1 MKRISQTASL
11 LLLAG
16 TCFAQDDPET
26 NDRQNDTATAL
37 SPMIVVAYKQARQ
50 LQEVA
55 ADVAVIS
62 AETIQ
67 QTQSEDMAAVLRYE
81 TNINIEDA
89 GNRFGTSGIN
99 IRGIGSNRVAVE
111 VDGVPNAKAFDIG
124 SYSFATAQYPDVSVI
139 SSIEVLKGPAST
151 LYGSNAL
158 GGIVSIHTWNPQ
170 DLVADD
176 NHWQQFRLG
185 FNGQYNGRHGTYTHA
200 WNGENNGLIF
210 NINQRDGKGI
220 QRPSSLAED
229 HADWDQQSVFGKWVT
244 DIAPGHQLSFNLQ
257 AQQRHQKTQIHSFIG
272 TGRFNNTTALA
283 GDDTSES
290 QKFSVTYDLMLNK
303 PWADDGLLR
312 LYHTNTEFLQNT
324 TEHRFS
330 QRGTPLRQHR
340 IFSFKQTA
348 LGLEVNF
355 TKHFNT
361 GNWSHRL
368 IYGLEMTQTDVA
380 EYRDALET
388 NLTTNISTNVLLG
401 EVFPFRD
408 FPLTDVKELGLFIHD
423 EIALNDYWTLI
434 PAVRFDRYDLDPTR
448 DALFDNN
455 AEEIEVVDIDES
467 DFSPKLG
474 LLYQINDYSSVY
486 AQYVRGFRAPPAEDV
501 NIGFNIALFNYRS
514 IPNPDLKSE
523 TSNGYELGY
532 RLILPNQR
540 LTMSGFYNEY
550 NDLIV
555 SRAPLGIDPDT
566 QALLFQ
572 SQNIAKAQIHGFELD
587 HQWLINDQWQTHA
600 ALSWTEGENKTNN
613 QPLNSVSPPNAVLSV
628 LWNSANNKWHMGF
641 YGRFSAAQDD
651 IDLSSDNLFQ
661 TPGYAVFDWLAS
673 YHFTPQSRLQLG
685 VNNLTDKTYWLWQ
698 QVRNFDAEDPI
709 INALTQ
715 SSRYFSIS
723 YSHQW

>member
-1 MKRISQTASL
+1 MIMGAVN
-11 LLLAG
+11 
-16 TCFAQDDPET
+16 AQNPDNNPTTDGDENT
-26 NDRQNDTATAL
+26 ENL
-37 SPMIVVAYKQARQ
+37 SPMVVVAYKQARP

-55 ADVAVIS
+55 ADVSVIS
-62 AETIQ
+62 SDDIQ
-67 QTQSEDMAAVLRYE
+67 QTQSEDMAAALRYE

-139 SSIEVLKGPAST
+139 SRIEVLKGPAST

-170 DLVADD
+170 DLVGDT

-185 FNGQYNGRHGTYTHA
+185 FDGQYNGRHGTYTHA
-200 WNGENNGLIF
+200 WNGENNGFIF
-210 NINQRDGKGI
+210 NINQRDGKGL
-220 QRPSSLAED
+220 QQPSSLAED
-229 HADWDQQSVFGKWVT
+229 HADWDQQSAFGKWVT
-244 DIAPGHQLSFNLQ
+244 DLAPGHQLSFNLQ
-257 AQQRHQKTQIHSFIG
+257 AQQREQKTQIHSFIG

-283 GDDTSES
+283 GDDHSES
-290 QKFSVTYDLMLNK
+290 QKFSVNYDFMLNK
-303 PWADDGLLR
+303 TWADDGLIR
-312 LYHTNTEFLQNT
+312 LYHTNTEFLQTT

-330 QRGTPLRQHR
+330 RRGAPLRQNR
-340 IFSFKQTA
+340 VFSFEQTA
-348 LGLEVNF
+348 LGMEVNF

-368 IYGLEMTQTDVA
+368 IYGVEMTQTDVA

-388 NLTTNISTNVLLG
+388 NLTTGISTNVLLG

-408 FPLTDVKELGLFIHD
+408 FPLTDVKELGAFIHD
-423 EIALNDYWTLI
+423 EIELSPRWTLI
-434 PAVRFDRYDLDPTR
+434 PALRFDRYDLSPER
-448 DALFDNN
+448 DTLFDNN
-455 AEEIEVVDIDES
+455 AEEIEVVTIDES

-474 LLYQINDYSSVY
+474 LLYQIDDYSSIY

-532 RLILPNQR
+532 RLLLPKQR
-540 LTMSGFYNEY
+540 LTISGFYNKY

-555 SRAPLGIDPDT
+555 SRAPLGIDPET

-572 SQNIAKAQIHGFELD
+572 SQNIERARIHGFEID
-587 HQWLINDQWQTHA
+587 YEWLINDQWQTHA
-600 ALSWTEGENKTNN
+600 GLSWAEGKNQTSN
-613 QPLNSVSPPNAVLSV
+613 QPLNSVSPPKAVLAA
-628 LWNSANNKWHMGF
+628 LWKSTNSHWRMGL

-651 IDLSSDNLFQ
+651 VDLTDGAIFQ
-661 TPGYAVFDWLAS
+661 MPGYAVFDWMAS
-673 YHFTPQSRLQLG
+673 YHFNANSQIQFSI
-685 VNNLTDKTYWLWQ
+685 NNLTDKKYWLWQ
-698 QVRNFDAEDPI
+698 QVRNFDVDDPI
-709 INALTQ
+709 IEALSQ
-715 SSRYFSIS
+715 ASRHFSLS

>member
-1 MKRISQTASL
+1 MYKVISSVCL
-11 LLLAG
+11 LMLPI
-16 TCFAQDDPET
+16 FSIAQQKET
-26 NDRQNDTATAL
+26 TEDLETTAL
-37 SPMIVVAYKQARQ
+37 SPLIVVAYKQARQ
-50 LQEVA
+50 LLEVA
-55 ADVAVIS
+55 ADVSVIS
-62 AETIQ
+62 AENIRE
-67 QTQSEDMAAVLRYE
+67 TQSEDMAAALRYE

-139 SSIEVLKGPAST
+139 NSIEVLKGPAST

-170 DLVADD
+170 DLVGDGD
-176 NHWQQFRLG
+176 HWRQFRLG

-210 NINQRDGKGI
+210 NINQRDGKGT

-244 DIAPGHQLSFNLQ
+244 DLAPGHQLSFNLQ
-257 AQQRHQKTQIHSFIG
+257 AQQRDQTTQIHSFIG

-283 GDDTSES
+283 GNDTSES
-290 QKFSVTYDLMLNK
+290 QKFSVNYDVMLNK
-303 PWADDGLLR
+303 TWADDGLVR

-330 QRGTPLRQHR
+330 RRGTPLRQNR
-340 IFSFKQTA
+340 TFSFEQSA
-348 LGLEVNF
+348 LGMEVNF
-355 TKHFNT
+355 TKQFST
-361 GNWSHRL
+361 GHWSHRL
-368 IYGLEMTQTDVA
+368 IYGVEMTRTDVA

-388 NLTTNISTNVLLG
+388 NLTTGTSTNVLLG

-423 EIALNDYWTLI
+423 EIELSPNWTLI
-434 PAVRFDRYDLDPTR
+434 PAVRFDRYDLSPER

-455 AEEIEVVDIDES
+455 AEDIEVVTIDES

-474 LLYQINDYSSVY
+474 LLYQIDDYSSVY

-523 TSNGYELGY
+523 TSNGYEMGY
-532 RLILPNQR
+532 RLLLPNQR
-540 LTMSGFYNEY
+540 LTVNGFYNEY
-550 NDLIV
+550 KDLIV
-555 SRAPLGIDPDT
+555 SRAPLGVDPET

-572 SQNIAKAQIHGFELD
+572 SQNIEKARIHGFEIE
-587 HQWLINDQWQTHA
+587 HQWLINDHWQTHA
-600 ALSWTEGENKTNN
+600 AVSWTKGVNKTNN
-613 QPLNSVSPPNAVLSV
+613 QPLNTVSPAKAVLSAQ
-628 LWNSANNKWHMGF
+628 WNSASNKWHMGF

-651 IDLSSDNLFQ
+651 IDTSQGELFQ
-661 TPGYAVFDWLAS
+661 TPGYAVFDWMTS
-673 YHFTPQSRLQLG
+673 YQINQNARLQFSI
-685 VNNLTDKTYWLWQ
+685 NNLTDKTYWQWQ
-698 QVRNFDAEDPI
+698 QVRNFDADDPI

>member
-1 MKRISQTASL
+1 MKNILSTSCL
-11 LLLAG
+11 LLIAS
-16 TCFAQDDPET
+16 
-26 NDRQNDTATAL
+26 TAL
-37 SPMIVVAYKQARQ
+37 AQNNNSNTQEEQSSTELSPLIVVAYKQARQ

-55 ADVAVIS
+55 ADVAIIS
-62 AETIQ
+62 AEQIQ
-67 QTQSEDMAAVLRYE
+67 KTQSEDMAAALRYE

-111 VDGVPNAKAFDIG
+111 VDGVPNAKAFNIG
-124 SYSFATAQYPDVSVI
+124 SYSFATTQYPDVSVI
-139 SSIEVLKGPAST
+139 KSIEVLKGPAST

-158 GGIVSIHTWNPQ
+158 GGIVSIHTWDPQ
-170 DLVADD
+170 DLVGEQ
-176 NHWQQFRLG
+176 NHWRQFRLG

-200 WNGENNGLIF
+200 WNGDNNGVIF
-210 NINQRDGKGI
+210 NINQRDGKGL
-220 QRPSSLAED
+220 QRPSTLAED
-229 HADWDQQSVFGKWVT
+229 HADWDQQSIFAKWVT
-244 DIAPGHQLSFNLQ
+244 DIATGHQLSFNLQ
-257 AQQRHQKTQIHSFIG
+257 VQQRDQDTQIHSFIG
-272 TGRFNNTTALA
+272 VGRFSNTTALA
-283 GDDTSES
+283 GDDSSES
-290 QKFSVTYDLMLNK
+290 QKLSATYDFMLNK
-303 PWADDGLLR
+303 SWADDGLIR
-312 LYHTNTEFLQNT
+312 LYRSNTEFLQQT
-324 TEHRFS
+324 TEQRFS
-330 QRGTPLRQHR
+330 RRGTPLQQNRV
-340 IFSFKQTA
+340 FSFEQTA
-348 LGLEVNF
+348 LGMEVNF
-355 TKHFNT
+355 TKQFNT
-361 GNWSHRL
+361 GDWSHRL
-368 IYGLEMTQTDVA
+368 IYGVEMTQTDVA

-388 NLTTNISTNVLLG
+388 NLNTGDSTNVLLG

-408 FPLTDVKELGLFIHD
+408 FPLTDVKELGVFVHD
-423 EIALNDYWTLI
+423 EIQLNDYWTLI
-434 PAVRFDRYDLDPTR
+434 PAVRFDRYDLSPER

-455 AEEIEVVDIDES
+455 AEDIEVVTIDES

-474 LLYQINDYSSVY
+474 LLYQISDYSSVY

-523 TSNGYELGY
+523 TSNGYEMGY

-540 LTMSGFYNEY
+540 LTINGFYNEY

-555 SRAPLGIDPDT
+555 SRAPLGVDPDT

-572 SQNIAKAQIHGFELD
+572 SQNIAKAQIHGVEMD
-587 HQWLINDQWQTHA
+587 YQWLINDQWQTHA
-600 ALSWTEGENKTNN
+600 ALSWTEGKNKTND
-613 QPLNSVSPPNAVLSV
+613 QPLNSVSPPKAVLSV
-628 LWNSANNKWHMGF
+628 LWNSAKNNWQMGL

-651 IDLSSDNLFQ
+651 VDMTNENLFK

-673 YHFTPQSRLQLG
+673 YHFSPHSRLQFS
-685 VNNLTDKTYWLWQ
+685 VHNLTDKTYWQWQ